1 VTGISSVQSYLRNT
15 LTVILAGGKGER
27 LYPLTRDRAKPS
39 VPFGGTYR
47 IIDFTLSNCLN
58 SGLRKI
64 YLLTQYKSISLT
76 RHISFAWNIF
86 AGELDEFVETI
97 PPQQRSAETWYH
109 GTADA
114 IFQNIY
120 TLQEHRPER
129 VLVLSGD
136 HIYKMNYLDMLLF
149 HEQTGAEITVACV
162 EQNMEAAAL
171 KLGVVESDA
180 DQRIVGF
187 EEKPAKPKPAP
198 HDPGKVYCNMGVYVF
213 NTETLIR
220 TLVDD
225 AKRVDTKHDFGK
237 DIIPREIRRRKVFA
251 YDFRDENR
259 KGVQYWRDIGT
270 IDAYYEANMDLV
282 AVEPVFN
289 LYDTKWPIRTYHPQY
304 PPAKTVFADEYEGGR
319 TAQVLDSLVSSGCII
334 SGARIVRSILSPGI
348 FVAEHALIE
357 NSIIMNRVRVGQGAI
372 VKNAIIDKGVVVPP
386 GFQIGVDKE
395 EDKKRFTISTG
406 GVVVIPKDMKIW

>member
-1 VTGISSVQSYLRNT
+1 
-15 LTVILAGGKGER
+15 
-27 LYPLTRDRAKPS
+27 
-39 VPFGGTYR
+39 
-47 IIDFTLSNCLN
+47 
-58 SGLRKI
+58 
-64 YLLTQYKSISLT
+64 
-76 RHISFAWNIF
+76 
-86 AGELDEFVETI
+86 
-97 PPQQRSAETWYH
+97 
-109 GTADA
+109 
-114 IFQNIY
+114 
-120 TLQEHRPER
+120 
-129 VLVLSGD
+129 
-136 HIYKMNYLDMLLF
+136 
-149 HEQTGAEITVACV
+149 
-162 EQNMEAAAL
+162 
-171 KLGVVESDA
+171 
-180 DQRIVGF
+180 
-187 EEKPAKPKPAP
+187 
-198 HDPGKVYCNMGVYVF
+198 
-213 NTETLIR
+213 
-220 TLVDD
+220 VDD